1 MVVKKDRDWRPPRR
15 KPITATAVDRAI
27 AAETVRAAGEHRAR
41 VAWYDRAHDA
51 VILLLRDGRIFG
63 AERTRIPSLAEARP
77 RLLRTLQVTGDG
89 AFLAVPA
96 CDLHINID
104 GLVTRL
110 MESSPATL
118 RRTAASSA
126 GATTSP
132 AKAEA
137 ARRNGRLGGRPRKA
151 A

>member
-1 MVVKKDRDWRPPRR
+1 MVMTKDAGWRAPRR
-15 KPITATAVDRAI
+15 KAITEKTIDRAI
-27 AAETVRAAGEHRAR
+27 AVEAVRATNEHRAR
-41 VAWYDRAHDA
+41 AAWYDRMHDA

-63 AERTRIPSLAEARP
+63 AERIRIPALAEANARQ
-77 RLLRTLQVTGDG
+77 LRNVQVTDDG
-89 AFLAVPA
+89 GFLSMPLL
-96 CDLHINID
+96 DLHISVD

-110 MESSPATL
+110 MESSPSTL
-118 RRTAASSA
+118 RRSAAKSA

>member
-1 MVVKKDRDWRPPRR
+1 MVMTKDAGWKPPRR
-15 KPITATAVDRAI
+15 KPITKETIDRAI
-27 AAETVRAAGEHRAR
+27 AVEAERATNEHRAR
-41 VAWYDRAHDA
+41 AAWYDRTHDA
-51 VILLLRDGRIFG
+51 VILLLSDGRVFG
-63 AERTRIPSLAEARP
+63 AERTRIPSLAEANP
-77 RLLRTLQVTGDG
+77 RQFRTLQVTEDG
-89 AFLAVPA
+89 AFLWMPPF
-96 CDLHINID
+96 DLQISVD

-118 RRTAASSA
+118 RRSAARST

-132 AKAEA
+132 AKADA